1 MTVIPEL
8 SSVATALDELLDRVS
23 AIAERVVGPEREAV
37 TSELLEVER
46 VLGTASRRLRRLIDT
61 NRR

>member
-8 SSVATALDELLDRVS
+8 SSVATALDELLDRVT

-61 NRR
+61 SRR

>member
-23 AIAERVVGPEREAV
+23 AIADRVVGPEREAV

-46 VLGTASRRLRRLIDT
+46 VLGMASRRLRRLIDAS
-61 NRR
+61 RR

>member
-23 AIAERVVGPEREAV
+23 AIADRVVGPERETV

-46 VLGTASRRLRRLIDT
+46 VLGTASRRLRRLLDAS
-61 NRR
+61 RK

>member
-8 SSVATALDELLDRVS
+8 SSVATALDELLDRVT

-46 VLGTASRRLRRLIDT
+46 VLGTASRRLRRLIDG

>member
-23 AIAERVVGPEREAV
+23 AIADRLVGPERETV

-46 VLGTASRRLRRLIDT
+46 VLGTASRRLRRLLDA
-61 NRR
+61 NRS

>member
-23 AIAERVVGPEREAV
+23 AIADRLVGPERETV

-46 VLGTASRRLRRLIDT
+46 VLGTASRRLRRLLDA
-61 NRR
+61 NRP

>member
-23 AIAERVVGPEREAV
+23 AIADRVVGPEREAV

-61 NRR
+61 SRR

>member
-23 AIAERVVGPEREAV
+23 AIADCVVGPEREAV

-46 VLGTASRRLRRLIDT
+46 VLGTASRRLRRLIDA

>member
-23 AIAERVVGPEREAV
+23 AIADRVVGPEREAV

-46 VLGTASRRLRRLIDT
+46 VLGTASRRLRRLIDAS
-61 NRR
+61 RR

>member
-1 MTVIPEL
+1 MSAIAEL

-23 AIAERVVGPEREAV
+23 AIADRLVGPEREAV

-46 VLGTASRRLRRLIDT
+46 VLGTASRRLRRLLDA
-61 NRR
+61 NRT

>member
-23 AIAERVVGPEREAV
+23 AIADRVVGPEREAL

-46 VLGTASRRLRRLIDT
+46 VLGTASRRLRRLIDA

>member
-23 AIAERVVGPEREAV
+23 AIADRVVGPEREAV

>member
-46 VLGTASRRLRRLIDT
+46 VLGTASRRLRRLIDAS
-61 NRR
+61 RR

>member
-23 AIAERVVGPEREAV
+23 AIADRVVGPEREAV

-46 VLGTASRRLRRLIDT
+46 VLGTASRRLRQLVDA

>member
-23 AIAERVVGPEREAV
+23 AIADRVVGPEREAV
-37 TSELLEVER
+37 TSELLDVER
-46 VLGTASRRLRRLIDT
+46 VLGTASRRLRRLIDAS
-61 NRR
+61 RR

>member
-23 AIAERVVGPEREAV
+23 AIADRVVGPEREAV

-46 VLGTASRRLRRLIDT
+46 VLGTASRRLRRLIV
-61 NRR
+61 

>member
-23 AIAERVVGPEREAV
+23 AIADRLVGPERETV

-46 VLGTASRRLRRLIDT
+46 VLGTASRRLRRLLDT
-61 NRR
+61 NRS